1 MAEIRVQVAYHFK
14 TDPAKMT
21 AGRVQF
27 PEMITRT
34 VSVGDE
40 MVTEKV
46 AVAALPAADR
56 AVLVA
61 EMEKQIREATRTA
74 KPVGE
79 GGKVAVDDAAPAE
92 AEEMS
97 AF

>member
-14 TDPAKMT
+14 ADPSKMT

-34 VSVGDE
+34 VSVGE
-40 MVTEKV
+40 ELVTEKV
-46 AVAALPAADR
+46 ALAALPAADR

-61 EMEKQIREATRTA
+61 ELEKQIREATRTA
-74 KPVGE
+74 KPVGDGGQAAE
-79 GGKVAVDDAAPAE
+79 GGAAPDE